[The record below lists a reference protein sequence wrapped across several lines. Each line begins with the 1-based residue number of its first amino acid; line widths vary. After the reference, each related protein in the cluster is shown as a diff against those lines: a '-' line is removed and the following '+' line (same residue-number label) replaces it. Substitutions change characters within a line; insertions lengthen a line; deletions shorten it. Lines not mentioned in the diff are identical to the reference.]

1 MDNAWDWSNLSFIL
15 VNMRVNPL
23 VNAEVE
29 EKLVRAF
36 QEAKSENPKLVAPKN
51 DLKMFLSHEGL
62 LVDILTGGSLS

>member
-1 MDNAWDWSNLSFIL
+1 
-15 VNMRVNPL
+15 MRVNPL